1 MKSKRWLERQ
11 YKDIY
16 VKKAKKIGFLSRAAY
31 KLIEI
36 DNKYKLIL
44 KSNDILELGS
54 SPGSWTQVIL
64 KINEKSKIDAFDIID
79 MKYKHQNV
87 KFYKKDFF
95 LFDFNSLNKKYALVM
110 TK

>member
-1 MKSKRWLERQ
+1 MKSNRWLERQ

-44 KSNDILELGS
+44 KSNVL
-54 SPGSWTQVIL
+54 
-64 KINEKSKIDAFDIID
+64 
-79 MKYKHQNV
+79 
-87 KFYKKDFF
+87 
-95 LFDFNSLNKKYALVM
+95 
-110 TK
+110 